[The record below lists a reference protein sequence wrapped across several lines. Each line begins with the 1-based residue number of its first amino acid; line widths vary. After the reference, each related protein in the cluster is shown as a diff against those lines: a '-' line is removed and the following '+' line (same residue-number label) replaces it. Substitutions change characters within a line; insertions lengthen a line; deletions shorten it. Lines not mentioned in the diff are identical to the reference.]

1 MAERPSPGLKEQRG
15 DIMDT
20 SEKTAISET
29 RKFGIA
35 LTIVLAALSSV
46 QALRSHPTAAWWL
59 GGSSALALAGT
70 IFAPRT
76 LQPVRKA
83 LTTVARAIGWVN
95 THIMLT
101 LTFYLIFTPV
111 GLVARLIRKDLLKQ
125 RFKSPQD
132 SCWIPLEPKPFHKED
147 YTRQF

>member
-1 MAERPSPGLKEQRG
+1 M
-15 DIMDT
+15 MDT

-35 LTIVLAALSSV
+35 LTIVLAALSTV
-46 QALRSHPTAAWWL
+46 QVLRSHPTAAWWL
-59 GGSSALALAGT
+59 GGGSALALAGT

-76 LQPVRKA
+76 LVPVRKA

-95 THIMLT
+95 THVILT
-101 LTFYLIFTPV
+101 LTFYLIFAPV
-111 GLVARLIRKDLLKQ
+111 GLVARLLRKDLLKQ
-125 RFKSPQD
+125 QFGSSQD
-132 SCWIPLEPKPFHKED
+132 SHWIPLESKPFHKED